1 MIRISFTYHRCEY
14 EPESLRIFV
23 YISRRLCVRRPPS
36 HAYPPAAK
44 APVLILASRLFL
56 FGGVSKDTMNSVRA
70 NPKPAGRFGSSPQ
83 PRSEEMGLDGATGKC
98 VQRGSIY
105 SHGWA
110 LPRYLSCP
118 YRRQPA
124 KLPRP
129 TPCLLLPVD
138 CCHKDCG
145 CSMAMQGKLHGKVS
159 VVKSHY
165 GKGRPSKKKR
175 PTRTHTPRILRLHIY
190 TT

>member
-1 MIRISFTYHRCEY
+1 MRPRAYVFLFISPGVCACGG
-14 EPESLRIFV
+14 
-23 YISRRLCVRRPPS
+23 RLPTPTHPPPRPPCS
-36 HAYPPAAK
+36 FWQ
-44 APVLILASRLFL
+44 VDSFL

-145 CSMAMQGKLHGKVS
+145 CSMAMQGK
-159 VVKSHY
+159 
-165 GKGRPSKKKR
+165 GR
-175 PTRTHTPRILRLHIY
+175 TGQ
-190 TT
+190 